1 MCVNVYVTVW
11 SNHWRVLLAFRN
23 HLSVLYN
30 IRQCKENNQKLIE
43 ANFRATSVHVVAMG
57 EHGSSRQLKVRILL
71 VAVTPGH
78 KYCQQL
84 NEHKIK
90 TLNHRQFK
98 DKNINQK
105 NRILSTKKF
114 RASQITK
121 ASTVPWPKKKKSTRC
136 MWVDCVCVRVIWL
149 SQVVYLCHV
158 SSIHP
163 AGLAIHAII
172 ERHRNGRADLSGCGS
187 GMSDRRRQTADERQ

>member
-1 MCVNVYVTVW
+1 MLIMSMCYNLIENVCKCICDCLIEPLT
-11 SNHWRVLLAFRN
+11 VLLAFRN

-30 IRQCKENNQKLIE
+30 IRQCKQNNQKLIE

-90 TLNHRQFK
+90 TQCK

-121 ASTVPWPKKKKSTRC
+121 ASTVPWPKKKIDE
-136 MWVDCVCVRVIWL
+136 M
-149 SQVVYLCHV
+149 HV
-158 SSIHP
+158 S
-163 AGLAIHAII
+163 GL
-172 ERHRNGRADLSGCGS
+172 C
-187 GMSDRRRQTADERQ
+187 MC